1 MIYIIQKNRYKY
13 GESMPPTPGTDKAG
27 KCPAVAGGGLGTGG
41 IDWYIRLLLNDC
53 NKTTHHTQLH
63 QTFTKEKKK
72 LVEKERQQNKAKYA
86 SIK

>member
-1 MIYIIQKNRYKY
+1 MERVC
-13 GESMPPTPGTDKAG
+13 PPPPGLTRRANA
-27 KCPAVAGGGLGTGG
+27 PQLPGGGLGTGG